1 MLEKMAILSY
11 EQFRT
16 AEQLFL
22 FPCCLDFHDL
32 GHTSL
37 VLPCMLKI
45 LPNVVIPQGDAHVYF
60 PWLNCLLILFFFKQR
75 WGKNIN
81 CGEYSY
87 YI

>member
-16 AEQLFL
+16 TEQLFL

-32 GHTSL
+32 GRMSL

-45 LPNVVIPQGDAHVYF
+45 LPNVVILQGDALVYF
-60 PWLNCLLILFFFKQR
+60 PWLNCLLILFFLNR
-75 WGKNIN
+75 WGGKY
-81 CGEYSY
+81 ELW
-87 YI
+87 